1 MRDALQSAPKDGVS
15 VADLMRITGMG
26 RSWVYYRLADLAAAG
41 LAIQTTRDCW
51 RATPETGNHA

>member
-1 MRDALQSAPKDGVS
+1 LRDALQSAPEDGVS

-41 LAIQTTRDCW
+41 LAIQTTRGCW